1 MAGLKLMYR
10 IIDKNKLGP
19 HAEKYGELESSQ
31 TIKFL
36 NNSPVNI
43 LRDKSLKAKKN
54 NKHLYT

>member
-10 IIDKNKLGP
+10 IVDKNKFG
-19 HAEKYGELESSQ
+19 HEEQYGELGSSQ

-43 LRDKSLKAKKN
+43 PRDKSLKPKKN
-54 NKHLYT
+54 INHLHT

>member
-1 MAGLKLMYR
+1 MYR

-43 LRDKSLKAKKN
+43 PRDKSLKAKKN